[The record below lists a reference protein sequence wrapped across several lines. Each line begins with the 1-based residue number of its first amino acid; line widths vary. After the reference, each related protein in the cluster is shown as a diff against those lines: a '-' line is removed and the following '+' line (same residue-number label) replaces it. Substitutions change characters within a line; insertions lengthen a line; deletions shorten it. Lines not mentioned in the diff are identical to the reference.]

1 MFLSETLIWLIEHGW
16 LMLLHLSAKSSFPK
30 PLPPEEERALIA
42 EMAAGSEEAKRRL
55 IEHNLRLVAHI
66 AKKYVHSG
74 VEQDD
79 LVSIG
84 SIGLMKAVQTFRPEA
99 GRLTAYASRCVE
111 NEILMTLR
119 ANRKNRAVVLMG
131 EAAGVDKEGRELP
144 LADLLGTDP
153 NLVADEVETA
163 IEAGRAIRL
172 METTLDERENEVVRL
187 RYGLTDG
194 EPLPQHEVARRL
206 GISRS
211 YVSRIEKRALEKLRR
226 ALER

>member
-1 MFLSETLIWLIEHGW
+1 M
-16 LMLLHLSAKSSFPK
+16 
-30 PLPPEEERALIA
+30 
-42 EMAAGSEEAKRRL
+42 
-55 IEHNLRLVAHI
+55 
-66 AKKYVHSG
+66 
-74 VEQDD
+74 
-79 LVSIG
+79 
-84 SIGLMKAVQTFRPEA
+84 QTFRPEA
-99 GRLTAYASRCVE
+99 GRLTAYASRCIE

-187 RYGLTDG
+187 RYGLTYG

>member
-99 GRLTAYASRCVE
+99 GRLTAYASRCIE

-144 LADLLGTDP
+144 LGDPADGDDL
-153 NLVADEVETA
+153 
-163 IEAGRAIRL
+163 GRAG
-172 METTLDERENEVVRL
+172 ERGGAPAL
-187 RYGLTDG
+187 RPDG
-194 EPLPQHEVARRL
+194 
-206 GISRS
+206 
-211 YVSRIEKRALEKLRR
+211 RR
-226 ALER
+226 AASSARGGPAAGHFPQLRLAHRKAGAGEAAKGAGTLIGGRTAAAMMSMAGSAGNQKL